1 MELYAAH
8 PPLSEI
14 ERGFVGL
21 EVLSFSREKVM
32 VRMDYRYVQPSASFY
47 LAVSDNEVVVYLEDI
62 KNEPTGSVRLVA
74 QWNRFLAVRLRRKIY
89 QS

>member
-1 MELYAAH
+1 MEKISYNLVFNRKKRLNKRGMALKLQKSSLH
-8 PPLSEI
+8 SGRNWKSE
-14 ERGFVGL
+14 RKQ
-21 EVLSFSREKVM
+21 RKV
-32 VRMDYRYVQPSASFY
+32 
-47 LAVSDNEVVVYLEDI
+47 